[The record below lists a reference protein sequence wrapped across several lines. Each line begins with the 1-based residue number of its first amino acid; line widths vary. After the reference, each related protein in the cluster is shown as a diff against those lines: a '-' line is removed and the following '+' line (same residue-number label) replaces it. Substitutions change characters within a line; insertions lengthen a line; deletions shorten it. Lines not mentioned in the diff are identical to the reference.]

1 MKRADATFVNETY
14 EAETYDDRGATA
26 LGKAHLTRRF
36 EGDLEGE
43 ATAELLTAMTEGGAA
58 VYVALDRITGRL
70 DGREGSFVLHHRGTV
85 SPAGAVTDGAV
96 VPDSGTGE
104 LRGLRGEG
112 TITVDAHGTHRLTL
126 EYELD
131 DAS

>member
-14 EAETYDDRGATA
+14 DAETYDDRDGTA
-26 LGKAHLTRRF
+26 LGKIHITRRF

-43 ATAELLTAMTEGGAA
+43 ATAELLTAMTETGTA

-70 DGREGSFVLHHRGTV
+70 DGRSGSFVLHHRGTV
-85 SPAGAVTDGAV
+85 SAEGAVTDGAI
-96 VPDSGTGE
+96 VPGSGTGE

-112 TITVDAHGTHRLTL
+112 TITVDEEGTHRLTL

-131 DAS
+131 A

>member
-14 EAETYDDRGATA
+14 DAETYDDRDGTA
-26 LGKAHLTRRF
+26 LGKIHITRRF

-43 ATAELLTAMTEGGAA
+43 ATAELLTAMTETGTA

-70 DGREGSFVLHHRGTV
+70 DGRSGSFVLHHRGTV
-85 SPAGAVTDGAV
+85 SAEGAVTDGAI
-96 VPDSGTGE
+96 VPCSGTGE

-112 TITVDAHGTHRLTL
+112 TITVDEEGTHRLTL

-131 DAS
+131 A

>member
-14 EAETYDDRGATA
+14 DAETYDDRDGTA
-26 LGKAHLTRRF
+26 LGKIHITRRF

-43 ATAELLTAMTEGGAA
+43 ATAELLTAMTETGTA

-70 DGREGSFVLHHRGTV
+70 DGRRGSFVLHHRGTV
-85 SPAGAVTDGAV
+85 SAEGAVTDGAI
-96 VPDSGTGE
+96 VPGSGTGE

-112 TITVDAHGTHRLTL
+112 TITVDAEGTHRLTL

-131 DAS
+131 A

>member
-14 EAETYDDRGATA
+14 DAETYDDRDGTA
-26 LGKAHLTRRF
+26 LGKIHITRRF
-36 EGDLEGE
+36 DGDLEGE
-43 ATAELLTAMTEGGAA
+43 ATAELLTAMTETGTA

-70 DGREGSFVLHHRGTV
+70 DGRSGSFVLHHRGTV
-85 SPAGAVTDGAV
+85 SAEGAVTDGAI
-96 VPDSGTGE
+96 VPGSGTAE

-112 TITVDAHGTHRLTL
+112 TITVDEEGTHRLTL

-131 DAS
+131 A

>member
-14 EAETYDDRGATA
+14 DVETYDDRDGTA
-26 LGKAHLTRRF
+26 LGKIHITRRF

-43 ATAELLTAMTEGGAA
+43 ATAELLTAMTETGTA

-70 DGREGSFVLHHRGTV
+70 DGRSGSFVLHHRGTV
-85 SPAGAVTDGAV
+85 SAEGAVTDGAI
-96 VPDSGTGE
+96 VPGSGTGE

-112 TITVDAHGTHRLTL
+112 TITVDEEGTHRLTL

-131 DAS
+131 A